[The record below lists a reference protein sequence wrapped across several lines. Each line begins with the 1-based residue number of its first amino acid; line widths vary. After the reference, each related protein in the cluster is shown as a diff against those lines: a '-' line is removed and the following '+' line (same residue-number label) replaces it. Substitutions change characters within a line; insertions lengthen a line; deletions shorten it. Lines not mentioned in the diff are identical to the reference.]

1 MPPKLRPGPN
11 RPDPTPEPGRAKGG
25 GRAQKP
31 PILRHRPGPAL
42 GAVLA
47 NLSLRVSLLF
57 TCAEGSLPRC
67 GDARSPESSRRAPLA
82 TPNGA
87 AASMHRNLSNTG
99 RRSSADPVFQPWA
112 CSGRRA
118 RPTRGCSSKLTPTLP
133 GGCSGKPTPRILRCL
148 TQADVQAPTPCHTT
162 GVQRQAYT
170 TNPGVQRQASTQ
182 LTGGAA
188 ASMHLPRSAAASVHS
203 RGTRWCSQ
211 LPVVQATG
219 RRLRSP
225 PYDLLGPR
233 QATLTSCLAVFPPP

>member
-1 MPPKLRPGPN
+1 MELPARGNHGATEPGTEPSIRCQGTAAQPPAGTKPTG
-11 RPDPTPEPGRAKGG
+11 PDPRTGQSGKGG
-25 GRAQKP
+25 GRAQTP
-31 PILRHRPGPAL
+31 HILRHRPGPAL

-47 NLSLRVSLLF
+47 TLSLRVSVLF
-57 TCAEGSLPRC
+57 TCADGSRPWC
-67 GDARSPESSRRAPLA
+67 GDARPPEGSRRAPLA

-87 AASMHRNLSNTG
+87 AASMHRT
-99 RRSSADPVFQPWA
+99 
-112 CSGRRA
+112 
-118 RPTRGCSSKLTPTLP
+118 

-148 TQADVQAPTPCHTT
+148 ARADVQAPTPRHTT

-170 TNPGVQRQASTQ
+170 SNPGVQRQASTQ

-188 ASMHLPRSAAASVHS
+188 ASMHLPLSAAASIHS